1 MITRNYHGNN
11 RHSNFH
17 KISDNWSFDCFI
29 SAFLENLLLLS
40 WWWWS
45 SWETAFLL
53 NVTEKPVFIELF
65 LYSVTHK
72 GNANFC
78 WFSFMMTTRCR
89 WGQQKRRSS
98 RKTAEKS
105 GYTLFFILKIP
116 WIHQRAAAIK
126 IQIWLE
132 NEKLAV
138 PEVGFE
144 TRVNDGTC

>member
-1 MITRNYHGNN
+1 MITRNYHGSNN

-53 NVTEKPVFIELF
+53 NVTEKPVFIERF
-65 LYSVTHK
+65 LYNVTHK

-89 WGQQKRRSS
+89 WRQQKRRLQ
-98 RKTAEKS
+98 EKPPKKWV
-105 GYTLFFILKIP
+105 FFILKIP
-116 WIHQRAAAIK
+116 WIHQRWGAGIK
-126 IQIWLE
+126 IQIWLF
-132 NEKLAV
+132 EKLAAWRA
-138 PEVGFE
+138 VGFE